1 MRHLPL
7 FITILILS
15 SYLQVTRVLAQIS
28 PINYQQKVDSLVRKR
43 KYLLANKHLV
53 RVNKY
58 YRHNQKWDEY
68 LANYKQILIN
78 LIQAQELDAFEK
90 KAKKIQ
96 NIIDTLNHQS
106 STFTSFLFSSLGYL
120 HELKGNTKKAIEYD
134 LKALD
139 IYIKQNS
146 YKSATK
152 LYINIGNSYEGIGA
166 FNIAEQYL
174 NEAISI
180 LKQAPS
186 DSILL
191 GTTYNNLSI
200 VCSRKRT
207 LSKALKFAQMA
218 LAIRKKVLP
227 KNHPHINNSY
237 QLLGLVYSDLE
248 QYQKALLF
256 FKKTLLFREK
266 KYSKQHPLV
275 ATSNLQL
282 ANVYQK
288 QKKYDLALQ
297 HYQKAQQ
304 IWSKSRKYQ
313 ALSNLYNFMAK
324 AYHTQKNHQKALL
337 TYQKALCYNSK
348 TFKDSSNVAVT
359 PGINEYNNGRL
370 FMETLRGKAAVL
382 VAKGDAGSLE
392 VALKTYQLCDELI
405 QKFRQQYV
413 RHQDKLMLAK
423 ISAEV
428 YENALVTCYRL
439 MRQQRNKEALY
450 TQLAFHFSERN
461 KASILREALQE
472 ANARFG
478 LPQQL
483 VDQEQDLKVNL
494 AYYTKQLANAQ
505 ARKDSVKINRYQN
518 KLFDLNQQHE
528 QLTQTLEKN
537 YPSYYQLKYKTALVS
552 LKRIQQS
559 LPAQALLVEY
569 FTTPHQLYA
578 FAVSK
583 TQAKMLAL
591 PGGKAFHG
599 IIRKYGRS
607 IKTRKRAGDFAKAS
621 YQAYQTLM
629 APLEPYMGNKT
640 QIIVICDGKLLGVP
654 FEPLISKKAP
664 DLVAQFAGLDFMIK
678 KYQFFYHY
686 SANLMV
692 QKMLRKQPAQR
703 NDFLGMAPVFT
714 KNSQGNTRDESA
726 NQPPQAL
733 PYTEKEIDKI
743 SDVFKQNGR
752 HQIKSVLHTQA
763 TEQSFKTIG
772 QQYKYIHLATH
783 SVTNAQQP
791 ELAYIQ
797 FEPTPKSKDS
807 YNEGKLYANEIYA
820 LSLNADLVV
829 LSSCESGSG
838 KIERGEG
845 MMGLNRS
852 FLYAGARHVMYSL
865 WKVKDR
871 PTSEFMISF
880 YKKLVVGKH
889 SFSKALQ
896 LAKQEYIKTHPLK
909 RPHDWAGFLIIGQL

>member
-1 MRHLPL
+1 MGKFELANQYFVKTNQQLYKAEKWARYLTNSKQIIINLLKLQKFDLCYETTLLLLQKVKPISYSTHH
-7 FITILILS
+7 FRAFTYSILS
-15 SYLQVTRVLAQIS
+15 FL
-28 PINYQQKVDSLVRKR
+28 SLSR
-43 KYLLANKHLV
+43 
-53 RVNKY
+53 
-58 YRHNQKWDEY
+58 
-68 LANYKQILIN
+68 
-78 LIQAQELDAFEK
+78 
-90 KAKKIQ
+90 
-96 NIIDTLNHQS
+96 NHI
-106 STFTSFLFSSLGYL
+106 
-120 HELKGNTKKAIEYD
+120 KKAIFYD
-134 LKALD
+134 KKALQLSL
-139 IYIKQNS
+139 KHNNLKTLPS
-146 YKSATK
+146 V
-152 LYINIGNSYEGIGA
+152 YINLASSYRSIGA
-166 FNIAEQYL
+166 FELAESYL
-174 NEAISI
+174 KKAMSLLKNSESRALYANAFNNLAIVYKDKKEYGKA
-180 LKQAPS
+180 LYHAKQA
-186 DSILL
+186 L
-191 GTTYNNLSI
+191 N
-200 VCSRKRT
+200 
-207 LSKALKFAQMA
+207 
-218 LAIRKKVLP
+218 IRKSIYS
-227 KNHPHINNSY
+227 NGHASIDNSF
-237 QLLGLVYSDLE
+237 QLLGLIYRSSKNYE
-248 QYQKALLF
+248 KALVYFHESLIYR
-256 FKKTLLFREK
+256 KK
-266 KYSKQHPLV
+266 KYNATHHLIASALFNKGKTYYHQKIYDQALKHYHKSLYIWQKYKQNTPV
-275 ATSNLQL
+275 TNTYNAIAS
-282 ANVYQK
+282 VYQNQLK
-288 QKKYDLALQ
+288 TQEAL
-297 HYQKAQQ
+297 KA
-304 IWSKSRKYQ
+304 
-313 ALSNLYNFMAK
+313 
-324 AYHTQKNHQKALL
+324 
-337 TYQKALCYNSK
+337 YQKALCYNSK
-348 TFKDSSNVAVT
+348 TFKDSNNVAAT
-359 PGINEYNNGRL
+359 PGSSEYNNGRL
-370 FMETLRGKAAVL
+370 FMESLRGKAAVL
-382 VAKGDAGSLE
+382 MAKGDAGSLE
-392 VALKTYQLCDELI
+392 IALKTYQLCDELI

-439 MRQQRNKEALY
+439 MRQQKNKEALY

-478 LPQQL
+478 LPQKL

-505 ARKDSVKINRYQN
+505 ARKDSVKVNRYQN

-537 YPSYYQLKYKTALVS
+537 YPSYYQLKYKTALVN

-569 FTTPHQLYA
+569 FTTPSQLYA

-591 PGGKAFHG
+591 PGGKSFHG
-599 IIRKYGRS
+599 IIKKYGRS

-621 YQAYQTLM
+621 YKAYQTLM
-629 APLEPYMGNKT
+629 APLEPYMANKT
-640 QIIVICDGKLLGVP
+640 QIIVISDGKLLGVP

-664 DLVAQFAGLDFMIK
+664 EMIAQFDGLDFMIK
-678 KYQFFYHY
+678 QYQFLYHY

-692 QKMLRKQPAQR
+692 QPMLRKQPAQR

-752 HQIKSVLHTQA
+752 HQIKSVLHTNA

-797 FEPTPKSKDS
+797 FEPTPANKDS

-871 PTSEFMISF
+871 PTSEFMINF